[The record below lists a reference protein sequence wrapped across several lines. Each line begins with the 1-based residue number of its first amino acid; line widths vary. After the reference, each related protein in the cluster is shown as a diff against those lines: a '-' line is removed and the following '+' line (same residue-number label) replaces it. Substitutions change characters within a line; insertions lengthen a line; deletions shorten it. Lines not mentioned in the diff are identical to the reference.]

1 MWKRHIKLWISLRM
15 ESEILPF
22 WSIYLPV
29 WRQTWNVKK
38 HPLDH
43 ITISWLHDIFNLR
56 ESFTVLHTVPVSLKS
71 GFFVAVFNPIIE
83 PYFKYDYI
91 FSWYLDIVLPYWDQ
105 WMLSDSGDIFCVSV
119 SLRKMLL
126 FKTVLW
132 PMTDASY

>member
-1 MWKRHIKLWISLRM
+1 MNFSPHGLGNPA
-15 ESEILPF
+15 ILEHLFTSMTPNMKCQKT
-22 WSIYLPV
+22 PG
-29 WRQTWNVKK
+29 
-38 HPLDH
+38 PLDH

-91 FSWYLDIVLPYWDQ
+91 FSWYLDIGLPYWDQ
-105 WMLSDSGDIFCVSV
+105 WMLSDSGKIFCVSV
-119 SLRKMLL
+119 SLRKILL
-126 FKTVLW
+126 FITVLW